1 MIRINRLNHVR
12 VISLK
17 QYFVFAIL
25 LTTTLRLSA
34 QAEKFAN
41 TITPDDLKTHL
52 YKIAS
57 PEMQGRETATEGQ
70 RIAAA
75 YIEDQFKKHALN
87 PGWNGGYQQPFPVF
101 KDSLIKAALVING
114 NELKHDTDF
123 SVTINSGFNISL
135 ESSEI
140 LFAGFGQ
147 SDSAR
152 DDYKNV
158 NANGK
163 IVVVIPGAPTR
174 TVNGKKIKDPVPD
187 YYTLQNAAKKN
198 GAAFLIIVQKG
209 FLKGPSAHRG
219 RMYVRDYRQDSI
231 PDTFIMSDSAA
242 RLIFGKDLEVLQKS
256 MKTTAPAAKSY
267 PVSVK
272 IQHEKIQ
279 QPLESTNVIGMLE
292 GTDKKDEA
300 IVITAHY
307 DHLGK
312 WDTSVYYGADDDG
325 SGTVSVLEIAEAF
338 RIAAD
343 SGMRPRRTV
352 IFMTV
357 SGEEKGLWGS
367 DFYSDNP
374 AFALDKTSADIN
386 IDMIGRIEK
395 GRKADSLNYIYVV
408 GDNRLSSDLRPIS
421 EGLNNKYHKFQFDYK
436 YNDPND
442 PERIFYRSDHY
453 NFAKKGV
460 PAIFYFSGL
469 HDDYHR
475 PTDTPDKIRYDL
487 LARRAQMIFYTT
499 WEIANR
505 DEMLK
510 RDLP

>member
-1 MIRINRLNHVR
+1 MKQNKAGVLPAMKKNILV
-12 VISLK
+12 VIG
-17 QYFVFAIL
+17 F
-25 LTTTLRLSA
+25 TLVSFSVYA
-34 QAEKFAN
+34 QVEKFAK
-41 TITPDDLKTHL
+41 TINPADLKNHL

-75 YIEDQFKKHALN
+75 YIEEQFKQHNLK
-87 PGWNGGYQQPFPVF
+87 PGWNGTYQQSFPVYR
-101 KDSLIKAALVING
+101 DSLVKAVMVVNG
-114 NELKHDTDF
+114 KELKHDTDF
-123 SVTINSGFNISL
+123 SATANSGFNLSL
-135 ESSEI
+135 ESNEI

-147 SDSAR
+147 SDSTR

-158 NANGK
+158 NAKGK
-163 IVVVIPGAPTR
+163 IVMIWPGSATR

-187 YYTLQNAAKKN
+187 HYTLQNAAKKN
-198 GAAFLIIVQKG
+198 GAASLIIVQPG
-209 FLKGPSAHRG
+209 FLKGSSPHRN
-219 RMYVRDYRQDSI
+219 RMYVNDYRLDSI
-231 PDTFIMSDSAA
+231 PDTFILSDSAA
-242 RLIFGKDLEVLQKS
+242 RLIFGKDFELLNKS
-256 MKTTAPAAKSY
+256 MKREAPASKTY
-267 PVSVK
+267 PVQLK
-272 IQHEKIQ
+272 LEHEKIMQ
-279 QPLESTNVIGMLE
+279 HLESSNVIGMME

-300 IVITAHY
+300 IIITAHY

-312 WDTSVYYGADDDG
+312 RDTSIYYGADDDG

-338 RIAAD
+338 KIAAD
-343 SGMRPRRTV
+343 AGMRPRRTV

-374 AFALDKTSADIN
+374 AFSLDKTTSNIN
-386 IDMIGRIEK
+386 IDMIGRVEK
-395 GRKADSLNYIYVV
+395 GRKADSLNYIYVI
-408 GDNRLSSDLRPIS
+408 GDNRISSDLRPIS
-421 EGLNNKYHKFQFDYK
+421 ESINNKYLKIQFDYK

-460 PAIFYFSGL
+460 PALFYFSGL

-475 PTDTPDKIRYDL
+475 PTDTPEKIHYDL
-487 LARRAQMIFYTT
+487 LTRRAQMIFYTT

>member
-1 MIRINRLNHVR
+1 MKQRNSIPGLLPVRDKMILF
-12 VISLK
+12 VISL
-17 QYFVFAIL
+17 IL
-25 LTTTLRLSA
+25 LSFNLSA
-34 QAEKFAN
+34 QVEKFAN
-41 TITPDDLKTHL
+41 TITPADLRDHL

-75 YIEDQFKKHALN
+75 YIEEQFKQDQLK
-87 PGWNGGYQQPFPVF
+87 PGWNGTYQQPFPVYR
-101 KDSLIKAALVING
+101 DSLVKAVMVING
-114 NELKHDTDF
+114 KELKHDTDF
-123 SVTINSGFNISL
+123 SVTLNSGFNISL
-135 ESSEI
+135 ESDEI

-152 DDYKNV
+152 NDYKNI
-158 NANGK
+158 NAKGR
-163 IVVVIPGAPTR
+163 VVVIWPGAATR
-174 TVNGKKIKDPVPD
+174 TVNGKKIKEPVPD

-198 GAAFLIIVQKG
+198 GAASLIIIQPR
-209 FLKGPSAHRG
+209 FLMGPSPQST

-231 PDTFIMSDSAA
+231 PDTFILSDSAS
-242 RLIFGKDLEVLQKS
+242 RLLFGKDFESLKKTMNSNAPVPKTYAVQVKLE
-256 MKTTAPAAKSY
+256 
-267 PVSVK
+267 
-272 IQHEKIQ
+272 HEKIMQ
-279 QPLESTNVIGMLE
+279 QLESSNVIGMME

-300 IVITAHY
+300 IIITAHY

-312 WDTSVYYGADDDG
+312 TDTSIYYGADDDG

-338 RIAAD
+338 KIASD
-343 SGMRPRRTV
+343 SGMRPRRTI

-367 DFYSDNP
+367 DFYSENP
-374 AFALDKTSADIN
+374 AISLDKTTSNIN

-395 GRKADSLNYIYVV
+395 GRKADSLNYIYVI
-408 GDNRLSSDLRPIS
+408 GDHRISSDLRPIS
-421 EGLNNKYHKFQFDYK
+421 ESLNNKYLKFQFDYK

-442 PERIFYRSDHY
+442 PERIFYRSDHF

-475 PTDTPDKIRYDL
+475 PTDTPDKINYDL
-487 LARRAQMIFYTT
+487 LTRRAQMIFYTT